1 MADIAQ
7 KIASIRE
14 AIHGKEV
21 RESLA
26 SGLEAINGEA
36 EYTTARQN
44 QVEQDFSNIKT
55 GEENRVAAE
64 DIRIA
69 NEETRQTNET
79 ARVKAENTRLANET
93 IREKIINNFKS
104 FGDYSPDTTYNQY
117 NTVTHNYST
126 YMCIAD
132 GTKGIEPTQTENWIV
147 LAVKGQDGTGGDMF
161 KLYYD
166 SNGDNKVNEADSA
179 DGIKHIPVDISNIDS
194 NYVLKYD
201 KTKNVLKA
209 VPEDYVIDNT
219 PPGTVS
225 NFVVLIGNAK
235 LSLSWANPSDADFAG
250 VKVIRKE
257 GGYPESITDGAQ
269 VYDGTDTSYVDEG
282 LTNDTTYYYRA
293 FTYDTSQN
301 YNDAMVGQQV
311 SGTPKL
317 NADITPPGPITS
329 FVADAGNA
337 KVDLSWANPTDEDFV
352 GVKIRR
358 QTVGYPTTI
367 DDGIEVYNGSAT
379 SFEDTTVENGTTY
392 YYRAFPYDTA
402 GNYNTTTE
410 GQQISAK
417 PVGYKVYGVRIDTTN
432 SNPETA
438 VTYTDDAV
446 NMSGGSADWDNLF
459 PFNVIKPCLLKA
471 GVVQYYLNPNN
482 FTKKE
487 DGSAADITSGADGD
501 VMIEI
506 PKLAYAIYYEGTD
519 LYVKIT
525 DSPDAKGIDSRF
537 CYYAHTRDS
546 EGDRNKLYVSAYL
559 GYTDANSKL
568 RSLSGKTPTAG
579 QTIGTFRTQA
589 HANGSGYDLLSF
601 YPLILLQC
609 LYLIR
614 YKNLDSQTALGMG
627 YTDTSN
633 TSSHPTGGTVN
644 AGMYYGTTEGLY
656 PVKFLGIEDFWG
668 NLEKYIDGAVVD
680 ANHNL
685 LTAFKDFNDL
695 GTNYTDRGQI
705 ASANI
710 DSYISK
716 VWGTTE
722 IGFIIK
728 EGNGSVTTYFSDVG
742 TINSSAIWSFGG
754 FYSSGFPGGG
764 MFVLQARY
772 TKDYKSNGDSAR
784 LMYL

>member
-132 GTKGIEPTQTENWIV
+132 GTKGIEPTQKENWIV
-147 LAVKGQDGTGGDMF
+147 LAIKGQDGTGGDMF

-225 NFVVLIGNAK
+225 NFMVLIGNAK

-301 YNDAMVGQQV
+301 YNDAMVGQQA

-317 NADITPPGPITS
+317 NADVTPPGPITS

-446 NMSGGSADWDNLF
+446 NMSGGSADWDSMAIF
-459 PFNVIKPCLLKA
+459 KDIKPCVLKN
-471 GVVQYYLNPNN
+471 GVVQYYLNPND
-482 FTKKE
+482 FTKKA
-487 DGSAADITSGADGD
+487 DGSAADITSGNDGD

-506 PKLAYAIYYEGTD
+506 PKTGFSITTNGNYIDVKVTD
-519 LYVKIT
+519 NPNNAAFK
-525 DSPDAKGIDSRF
+525 
-537 CYYAHTRDS
+537 YYAHSRAA
-546 EGDRNKLYVSAYL
+546 EGDRQKLYIGAYK
-559 GYTDANSKL
+559 GYKDGSNKL
-568 RSLSGKTPTAG
+568 RSLSGKAPTVS

-589 HANGSGYDLLSF
+589 QANGSGYDMLSF
-601 YPLILLQC
+601 YPLTLIQC
-609 LYLIR
+609 LYLIK
-614 YKNLDSQTALGMG
+614 YKNLDSQTALGQG
-627 YTDTSN
+627 YTGGSTAQSTGATN
-633 TSSHPTGGTVN
+633 T
-644 AGMYYGTTEGLY
+644 AGMCYGSTSTTSRIKL
-656 PVKFLGIEDFWG
+656 FGIEDFWG
-668 NLEKYIDGAVVD
+668 NVWEWIDGLFCD
-680 ANHNL
+680 SSRNIK
-685 LTAFKDFNDL
+685 TAFQGFNDT
-695 GTNYTDRGQI
+695 GNGYTSRGQG
-705 ASANI
+705 ATS
-710 DSYISK
+710 DISGYMSK
-716 VWGTTE
+716 PQGTSE
-722 IGFIIK
+722 AGFIAK
-728 EGNGSVTTYFSDVG
+728 EVSGSSTTYFADYTYLYTDYLPV
-742 TINSSAIWSFGG
+742 FGG
-754 FYSSGFPGGG
+754 DWDGGAEAG
-764 MFVLQARY
+764 AFLLNVCYAA
-772 TKDYKSNGDSAR
+772 SNLGSNIGTR